1 MSILADLEELR
12 EIFLGARKAAFTDMI
27 MVPQNRVNE
36 IMDRIVKNFPIEF
49 EQASEIVL
57 KSKDI
62 ISSAQE
68 EAKKINPD
76 DLEMAR
82 EQAESII
89 SAAKIESDKMKAQT
103 LSFIQKIIADSLIS
117 IRKADSI
124 LQESLEGVKDANI

>member
-36 IMDRIVKNFPIEF
+36 LMDRIVKNFPIEF

-62 ISSAQE
+62 ITSAQE

-76 DLEMAR
+76 DLEIAR
-82 EQAESII
+82 KQAESII

-124 LQESLEGVKDANI
+124 LQESLEGVKNANI

>member
-82 EQAESII
+82 KQAESII

>member
-76 DLEMAR
+76 NLEMAR
-82 EQAESII
+82 KQAESII

>member
-36 IMDRIVKNFPIEF
+36 LMDRIVKNFPIEF

-62 ISSAQE
+62 IISAQE

-76 DLEMAR
+76 DLEIAR
-82 EQAESII
+82 KQAESII

-124 LQESLEGVKDANI
+124 LQESLEGVKNANI

>member
-36 IMDRIVKNFPIEF
+36 LMDRIVKNFPIEF

-76 DLEMAR
+76 DLEIAR
-82 EQAESII
+82 KQAESII
-89 SAAKIESDKMKAQT
+89 SAAKTESDKMKAQT

>member
-27 MVPQNRVNE
+27 MVPQNKVNE
-36 IMDRIVKNFPIEF
+36 LMNRIIKNFPIEF

-62 ISSAQE
+62 ITSAQE

-76 DLEMAR
+76 DLEIAR
-82 EQAESII
+82 SQAESII
-89 SAAKIESDKMKAQT
+89 KTAKDDAEKMKTQT

>member
-76 DLEMAR
+76 DLEIAR
-82 EQAESII
+82 KQAESII
-89 SAAKIESDKMKAQT
+89 SAAKTESDKMKAQT